1 MVGSTEKVR
10 LLPAAVRCQNSGGWF
25 GVEGVPRAKL
35 IQLFMYTQS
44 GHLAQ
49 VRSQGP

>member
-10 LLPAAVRCQNSGGWF
+10 LLSAAVRCQISGGWF

-35 IQLFMYTQS
+35 IQLLCTPNQDIIS
-44 GHLAQ
+44 PGT
-49 VRSQGP
+49 